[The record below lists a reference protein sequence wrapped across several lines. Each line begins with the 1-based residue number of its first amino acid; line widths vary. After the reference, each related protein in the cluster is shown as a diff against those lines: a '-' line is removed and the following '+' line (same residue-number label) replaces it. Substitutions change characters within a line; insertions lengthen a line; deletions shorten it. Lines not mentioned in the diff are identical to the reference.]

1 MPRGRLARLGLVGA
15 LLAALDGLWV
25 EPRLVLLREA
35 VRLPAERPVPLRI
48 VHLSDLHVARET
60 AIERRLLRRLAAER
74 PDLILLSGDLVADTK
89 SPSRMAA
96 HTEAAARVL
105 AELAHLAPTYGVQG
119 HSEYLGSVVARFNHT
134 GVTWLSNQG
143 VVLGGSRGFL
153 LLGLN
158 QQVGGDLFTSR
169 IEPPFKPL
177 TVGGS
182 PAFGRD
188 EEGNWNDWASYDPGG
203 AGLADNSG
211 ALDWSG
217 YEASCELWLGDRDSE
232 GGLSIHNRYEIGED
246 RLLSLGRASPDSG
259 VVPRFLLGGRG
270 TAFTNGK
277 LDTGLDPEPR
287 RWYRLRLRSEV
298 SSEQVTLR
306 GKVWPADAPEPADW
320 QVWAE
325 DRSPERVTSGT
336 VALWGRGGSVAYRDL
351 KVTAADGRVLLEAP
365 LTGKEPPSGFRQG
378 TRASRLALALARTA
392 GDTAGL
398 PRVAL
403 THAPDVVLEAA
414 WRGLDAVLA
423 GHTHGGQVRLP
434 RLFPLGG
441 IALTTRSTLGSYFD
455 RGSFD
460 LPSRNPRGWTRL
472 YINAGVGTSL
482 LPIRFCSSPAY
493 AVVELGPGG

>member
-232 GGLSIHNRYEIGED
+232 G
-246 RLLSLGRASPDSG
+246 
-259 VVPRFLLGGRG
+259 
-270 TAFTNGK
+270 
-277 LDTGLDPEPR
+277 
-287 RWYRLRLRSEV
+287 
-298 SSEQVTLR
+298 
-306 GKVWPADAPEPADW
+306 
-320 QVWAE
+320 
-325 DRSPERVTSGT
+325 
-336 VALWGRGGSVAYRDL
+336 
-351 KVTAADGRVLLEAP
+351 
-365 LTGKEPPSGFRQG
+365 
-378 TRASRLALALARTA
+378 
-392 GDTAGL
+392 
-398 PRVAL
+398 
-403 THAPDVVLEAA
+403 
-414 WRGLDAVLA
+414 
-423 GHTHGGQVRLP
+423 
-434 RLFPLGG
+434 
-441 IALTTRSTLGSYFD
+441 
-455 RGSFD
+455 
-460 LPSRNPRGWTRL
+460 
-472 YINAGVGTSL
+472 
-482 LPIRFCSSPAY
+482 
-493 AVVELGPGG
+493 